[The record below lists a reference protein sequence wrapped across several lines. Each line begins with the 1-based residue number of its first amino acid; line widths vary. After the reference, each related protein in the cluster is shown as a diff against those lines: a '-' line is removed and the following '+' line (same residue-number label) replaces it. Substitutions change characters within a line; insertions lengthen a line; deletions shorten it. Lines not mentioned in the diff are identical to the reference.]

1 MLCGDLNGKERGD
14 IFKCT
19 GFPGGS
25 AVKKQPVNAGDVKRC
40 GVQPLGQEDPL
51 EEEMETHSSILVWEI
66 PWIEEPGELQS
77 MHREESDTTYRLN
90 KDNVYTWVTNFC
102 CTAETNTTL

>member
-77 MHREESDTTYRLN
+77 MQSQGVRHDL
-90 KDNVYTWVTNFC
+90 
-102 CTAETNTTL
+102 